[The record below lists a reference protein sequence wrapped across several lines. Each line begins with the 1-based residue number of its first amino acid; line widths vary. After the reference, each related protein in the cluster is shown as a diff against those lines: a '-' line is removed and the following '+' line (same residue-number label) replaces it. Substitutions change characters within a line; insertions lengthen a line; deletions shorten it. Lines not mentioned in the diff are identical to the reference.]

1 MEVIHKNLVETEVVV
16 PDHIELEGEVSQ
28 EAMDAFKA
36 AGELV
41 AKEFFDYIYDKFSS
55 LQHFRPKYVRIT
67 IGPMAWEAQ
76 ISVYAFSKQVYHQI
90 KDDTLSCIN
99 VWSIYNAEENQV
111 LHCGSKSEVFNEAAN
126 RMYDMHQKYGTV
138 SQDTEIRWSP
148 EMCIEYLKYQMM
160 CERLKPVASQAVSIL
175 INDWKD
181 ADEARERDYCYNKED
196 EG

>member
-55 LQHFRPKYVRIT
+55 LQHFKPKYIRIT
-67 IGPMAWEAQ
+67 IGPMSWEAQ
-76 ISVYAFSKQVYHQI
+76 ISVYAFTKQVYQQI

-99 VWSIYNAEENQV
+99 VWSIYNAEENLV
-111 LHCGSKSEVFNEAAN
+111 LNCGSKSEVFNEAAN

-160 CERLKPVASQAVSIL
+160 CERLKPVAAQAVSIL

-196 EG
+196 ED

>member
-1 MEVIHKNLVETEVVV
+1 MEVIHRNIVETEFVI
-16 PDHIELEGEVSQ
+16 PDEIKGEVSQ
-28 EAMDAFKA
+28 EAIDAFKA

-55 LQHFRPKYVRIT
+55 LQHFKPKYIRIT

-76 ISVYAFSKQVYHQI
+76 ISVYAFTKQVYQQI

-99 VWSIYNAEENQV
+99 IWSIYNADEHVV
-111 LHCGSKSEVFNEAAN
+111 LHCGIQSEVFNEAAN
-126 RMYDMHQKYGTV
+126 RMYDMHHKYGIV

-160 CERLKPVASQAVSIL
+160 CERLKPVAAQAISIL
-175 INDWKD
+175 INDWED
-181 ADEARERDYCYNKED
+181 ADKARERDYWYNKDD

>member
-99 VWSIYNAEENQV
+99 VWSIYNAEENLV
-111 LHCGSKSEVFNEAAN
+111 LNCGSKSEVFNEAAN

-160 CERLKPVASQAVSIL
+160 CERLKPVAAQAVSIL

-196 EG
+196 ED